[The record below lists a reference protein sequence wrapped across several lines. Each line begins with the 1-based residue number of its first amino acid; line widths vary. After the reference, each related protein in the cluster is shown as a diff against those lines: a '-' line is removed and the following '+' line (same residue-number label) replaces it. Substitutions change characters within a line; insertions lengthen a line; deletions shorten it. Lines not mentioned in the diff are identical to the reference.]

1 MCSPRGGSSPRRGED
16 PGRPALPM
24 RTRAAPYLDCHDH
37 AVEHLGA
44 AACQQRGVRVTNGGD
59 AMRDQSREAEHKH
72 RKSDNQRWLIC
83 RRAASAWGLCP
94 CGSQPHRR
102 GGGPS
107 RTTRAR
113 LAVVA
118 LQLLPHGVR
127 NGREKRPG
135 GSKRHGGREDEVA
148 RRQRG
153 GGGLLAERSRWR
165 SGGEEQEAKW
175 RRRCGGG
182 REEVRPQLDLDGGS
196 GRKREAPNLS

>member
-1 MCSPRGGSSPRRGED
+1 MWHVGPTCQYRHLSLTLNDMWTLYSSLSLIHATVSSLSNPLLHRRRLPLPRRRRLPLRPAMPSPLPPAALLRSPPSLVALPPSCPSLSHSHYAAATMGRGCLCSPRGGSSPRRGED

-94 CGSQPHRR
+94 CVGCHS
-102 GGGPS
+102 
-107 RTTRAR
+107 
-113 LAVVA
+113 
-118 LQLLPHGVR
+118 
-127 NGREKRPG
+127 
-135 GSKRHGGREDEVA
+135 
-148 RRQRG
+148 
-153 GGGLLAERSRWR
+153 
-165 SGGEEQEAKW
+165 
-175 RRRCGGG
+175 
-182 REEVRPQLDLDGGS
+182 
-196 GRKREAPNLS
+196 